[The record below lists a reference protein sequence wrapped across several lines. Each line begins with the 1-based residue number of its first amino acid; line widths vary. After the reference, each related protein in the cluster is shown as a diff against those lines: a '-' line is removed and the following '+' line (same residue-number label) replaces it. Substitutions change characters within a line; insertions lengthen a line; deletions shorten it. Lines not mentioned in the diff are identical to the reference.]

1 MKLASLIN
9 VFSSV
14 MVICAIGCVL
24 MIDGRD
30 NYLSQIGF
38 DAHRAYL
45 CESGTIPLRTRSI
58 LIEKKDFDILESI
71 LRNRVRQNGR
81 SDNVRGT
88 IGKCYYI
95 SSRNPNNQCINKL
108 TFSEYGVLCDNYEMP
123 DKEDAA
129 IIRAIIQKYIS
140 RLNENDDTS
149 SIVGSKLEVRPTVYD
164 FKCIDTNVW
173 SRAFFTGYVINNGEA
188 DVAIR
193 SISNAN
199 PAVHLW
205 VSSSNI
211 CHNSCIGIELGIDMK
226 RVTNSFSGS
235 IGFITDL
242 PGTNEFRINY
252 QGSVIDSR

>member
-9 VFSSV
+9 VSSSV
-14 MVICAIGCVL
+14 MVIYAIGCVL
-24 MIDGRD
+24 MSDERNI
-30 NYLSQIGF
+30 YLSQIGT
-38 DAHRAYL
+38 DAHCAYL
-45 CESGTIPLRTRSI
+45 CEGGTIPLRTRSI
-58 LIEKKDFDILESI
+58 LIEKDDLDILESI
-71 LRNRVRQNGR
+71 LCNGVRQNGR

-88 IGKCYYI
+88 IGKCYSI
-95 SSRNPNNQCINKL
+95 SSRNPSNQGINKY

-123 DKEDAA
+123 SKEDAA
-129 IIRAIIQKYIS
+129 IIRAIIKKYVS
-140 RLNENDDTS
+140 RINENDDTS
-149 SIVGSKLEVRPTVYD
+149 SIVGSMLEVRPTVYD

-173 SRAFFTGYVINNGEA
+173 SRAFFTGYVINNGER

-199 PAVHLW
+199 PAAHLW

-226 RVTNSFSGS
+226 CVTNTFSGS

-242 PGTNEFRINY
+242 PGTNEFLINY
-252 QGSVIDSR
+252 RGSVIDSR